1 MKGIAS
7 LILISM
13 GTGRMLA
20 PLVKI
25 INSGGETGSDEKG
38 VEKKGGRIV
47 GGGQKE
53 REEREC
59 NTLTLLP
66 ASDVHKVT
74 LYSESG

>member
-1 MKGIAS
+1 MRQVRNCFSSPTATTSLMKGIAS

-38 VEKKGGRIV
+38 VEKKRRESCGRRAERKGG
-47 GGGQKE
+47 E
-53 REEREC
+53 RM
-59 NTLTLLP
+59 
-66 ASDVHKVT
+66 
-74 LYSESG
+74 